1 MATEDKPKPPPLPPR
16 QPLRPLTHS
25 QRCAIFGT
33 FSYRATPTATAP
45 EKIEINTSW
54 LAANIVVVPLPHLSH
69 MNGGTPVKA
78 RVHRLVAPKLLA
90 LFDAWR
96 AARLTLLIRTWNGS
110 HVSRF
115 KRGHAGGGPM
125 DLSNHAWGT
134 AFDVNAQWNRLGQKP
149 AVQGAPGSLVQLVPI
164 ANEQGWAWGGDFSNP
179 DGMHWELVR
188 P

>member
-1 MATEDKPKPPPLPPR
+1 MTEQTPPSAER
-16 QPLRPLTHS
+16 TKLRPLTHT

-33 FSYRATPTATAP
+33 FSYRAAPTAGAP
-45 EKIEINTSW
+45 EKIEINTAW
-54 LAANIVVVPLPHLSH
+54 LAANIVVVPLPHLAF
-69 MNGGTPVKA
+69 MNGGVPVKA
-78 RVHRLVAPKLLA
+78 RVHKLAAPKLLE

-96 AARLTLLIRTWNGS
+96 AARLTMAIRTWNGS

-115 KRGHAGGGPM
+115 KRGKGGGDVT

-149 AVQGAPGSLVQLVPI
+149 AVHGAPGSLVQLVPI
-164 ANEQGWAWGGDFSNP
+164 ANRLGWAWGGDFSNP
-179 DGMHWELVR
+179 DAMHFELVK